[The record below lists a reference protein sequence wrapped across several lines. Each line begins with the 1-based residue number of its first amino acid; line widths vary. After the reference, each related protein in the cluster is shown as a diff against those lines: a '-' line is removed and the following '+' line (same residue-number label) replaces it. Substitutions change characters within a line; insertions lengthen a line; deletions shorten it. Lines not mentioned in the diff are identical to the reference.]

1 MSHSSNGSSS
11 NEIAPMQGIIYLL
24 TADQIQFFA
33 SNKVEKCT
41 EGKKKGRNNVEI
53 IQKKKVKERKEGK
66 PDNEKMKR

>member
-1 MSHSSNGSSS
+1 
-11 NEIAPMQGIIYLL
+11 MQGIIYLL

-33 SNKVEKCT
+33 SNKVEKCK

-53 IQKKKVKERKEGK
+53 IQKKRVKERKEGK